1 MYETGTYDRGLR
13 IADRGGRQFL
23 QRRAVEL
30 QIPGAEP
37 LCAAVRK
44 WVRAERIE
52 RHDRGRLTGSMYHL
66 IPRGAP
72 AAYRG
77 ALQRA
82 ALTADLTI
90 VVSGPWPPYAFAGGG
105 W

>member
-1 MYETGTYDRGLR
+1 MT
-13 IADRGGRQFL
+13 DRGGRQFL
-23 QRRAVEL
+23 QRRAAEL

-37 LCAAVRK
+37 LRGAVRK
-44 WVRAERIE
+44 WVRAERTE
-52 RHDRGRLTGSMYHL
+52 RHDRGRLAGSMYHL

-72 AAYRG
+72 AAYRS

-82 ALTADLTI
+82 ALASDLTI
-90 VVSGPWPPYAFAGGG
+90 VVSGPWPPYAFADGG